1 MQGLRWCVEV
11 GAILTAAGAWLKVVG
26 VSSSSY
32 WLAMLGQTIVGSGG
46 VFVLGMPPKLA
57 SLWFGPDQI
66 STACSIIVLGS
77 KLGAALGLSL
87 PPVLVRNHL
96 NRADI
101 EPDLKLLQQIIAGS
115 STLVLVFIILC
126 SALHRMPGLPTDST
140 VGQLNQLF
148 MTHDKRRVKRGG
160 KKTEK
165 LMAAGY
171 FTTVNFLSS
180 PHCFILSSPTIR
192 MTSNPKQ
199 RPYNTLPW
207 FQMNWDLADILR
219 RRAYSIQTSPH
230 PID

>member
-1 MQGLRWCVEV
+1 MIPAFAKDCYKVLGVKPTTRGRAPIASRRWAGTEFALLLSRDGARTQGLRWCVEV

-115 STLVLVFIILC
+115 STLVLVLIILC
-126 SALHRMPGLPTDST
+126 YRS
-140 VGQLNQLF
+140 
-148 MTHDKRRVKRGG
+148 
-160 KKTEK
+160 
-165 LMAAGY
+165 
-171 FTTVNFLSS
+171 
-180 PHCFILSSPTIR
+180 
-192 MTSNPKQ
+192 
-199 RPYNTLPW
+199 
-207 FQMNWDLADILR
+207 
-219 RRAYSIQTSPH
+219 
-230 PID
+230 